1 MHIILRTEIE
11 RALVADE
18 IGIDEVPDVWAD
30 KMEEYL
36 GIRPESDARGPLQ
49 DPHWAGQIPAFIT
62 YTIGSV
68 LAAQLDAAMREDL
81 DVDALVREGEFK
93 PIQDWLGER
102 VHRHGQRYRTDEL
115 IERATGEPL
124 TAEYFVEYA
133 RDKYGELY
141 DL

>member
-11 RALVADE
+11 RALVAGE
-18 IGIDEVPDVWAD
+18 IGVEDVPEMWAD
-30 KMEEYL
+30 KTDEYL
-36 GIRPESDARGPLQ
+36 GIRPENDGQGPLQ

-68 LAAQLDAAMREDL
+68 LAAQLDATMREEL
-81 DVDALVREGEFK
+81 AVDDLVRAGEFE
-93 PIQDWLGER
+93 PIHDWMTER
-102 VHRHGQRYRTDEL
+102 IRRHGQRYRTDEL

-124 TAEYFVEYA
+124 TAKYFVDYA
-133 RDKYGELY
+133 REKYGELY